1 MRLIPKREMLQI
13 VGVKSFTTVWQ
24 WMREGTFPLGL
35 AIGARTMWRSDE
47 IEQWLEELPAR
58 RVKEAEEK
66 SADHGKIC
74 AYHNQKGAAKDR
86 GIEWLFTYETWVKWW
101 EDKLGKEWMQLRGCQ
116 SNQYVMARHGDRGPY
131 SPENV
136 VCITAG
142 ENNREALLRRHSP
155 AKPQL
160 ISNPKIGLNGDK
172 RE

>member
-47 IEQWLEELPAR
+47 IEQWLAAQHR
-58 RVKEAEEK
+58 RKVKA
-66 SADHGKIC
+66 
-74 AYHNQKGAAKDR
+74 
-86 GIEWLFTYETWVKWW
+86 
-101 EDKLGKEWMQLRGCQ
+101 
-116 SNQYVMARHGDRGPY
+116 
-131 SPENV
+131 
-136 VCITAG
+136 
-142 ENNREALLRRHSP
+142 P